1 MFLTN
6 VRVARKKIK
15 MEKENNN
22 ISSSA
27 VKHLSPVS
35 LAAAWP
41 PSWLSANTEQIQA
54 QKPVQSP
61 ACTPKPPHTG
71 LSCPHTNIQETP
83 TFDGFINRQCR
94 DCGEWLPCQKVRGN

>member
-1 MFLTN
+1 M
-6 VRVARKKIK
+6 K
-15 MEKENNN
+15 KENNN

-27 VKHLSPVS
+27 VKHVSLVS

-61 ACTPKPPHTG
+61 ACTPADPAT
-71 LSCPHTNIQETP
+71 CPHDTVEETR
-83 TFDGFINRQCR
+83 TSDGYVNRQCR
-94 DCGEWLPCQKVRGN
+94 DCGEWLPCQKVKT